1 MSSPAPGVPLCIL
14 QKLAPILSKHTGTS
28 KVFRLFCKTLAL
40 TSFKEQ
46 DWTSLDYLELA
57 KCKFSCCKATKWQL
71 ISLHFLAKRLTWQF
85 YLNTRHTA
93 LHSKELPM
101 GFGILHNYY
110 VLRNNDKYFVVWEDP
125 VGNRQFFFITPQKPL
140 VSQFSHYS
148 YS

>member
-1 MSSPAPGVPLCIL
+1 MSSSAPGVPLCIL

-28 KVFRLFCKTLAL
+28 KVFCKTLAL

-46 DWTSLDYLELA
+46 DWTSLDYLEQA
-57 KCKFSCCKATKWQL
+57 KCKFSCWKATKWQL

-85 YLNTRHTA
+85 YLNIRHTA